1 MSKNQKETKKF
12 PKVKVIL
19 SVVLACI
26 FGFAAP
32 LVETFTQ
39 NNVQTALM
47 LAGLKNGSN
56 VIATYTSSLPYIAQ
70 AQAEAIKQDKYAP
83 VPNTVVV
90 QDLKALG
97 SVRGLMQPND

>member
-19 SVVLACI
+19 SVVLACL

-32 LVETFTQ
+32 FVETFTQ
-39 NNVQTALM
+39 NNVQTALV

-56 VIATYTSSLPYIAQ
+56 AVATYTSSLPYIASITCVLI
-70 AQAEAIKQDKYAP
+70 AIIFAVIAVSLVVKYYKDKF
-83 VPNTVVV
+83 
-90 QDLKALG
+90 DE
-97 SVRGLMQPND
+97 D

>member
-12 PKVKVIL
+12 PKMKVIL
-19 SVVLACI
+19 SVVLACL

-39 NNVQTALM
+39 NNVQTALV

-56 VIATYTSSLPYIAQ
+56 AVATYTSSLPYIA
-70 AQAEAIKQDKYAP
+70 AITCVFIAIIFAAIAVSLVVKYYKDKF
-83 VPNTVVV
+83 
-90 QDLKALG
+90 DE
-97 SVRGLMQPND
+97 D